1 MTTIEKLKDLRS
13 KFERSNYAVRIMD
26 DLIYDEYFDDE
37 ALCKILFNSE
47 AIDGRNILWDM
58 DGMVNEF
65 RKVETSLDPPEEDDD
80 EEEKDPRTPSQITL
94 CRLACAA
101 IIEIYLNS
109 VGSYLGEVLGDT
121 GWSDVYILDCLT
133 DNGYYVDNE
142 EIIAAIDDIIATI
155 DEQ

>member
-1 MTTIEKLKDLRS
+1 MKKLKDLRS

-47 AIDGRNILWDM
+47 AIYGRNILWDM

-65 RKVETSLDPPEEDDD
+65 RKVETSLAPLEDD
-80 EEEKDPRTPSQITL
+80 EEEKDQRTPSQITL

-109 VGSYLGEVLGDT
+109 VGSYLGNVIEDT
-121 GWSDVYILDCLT
+121 TWVEIYGIDGLAD
-133 DNGYYVDNE
+133 DGYYVDNE

>member
-13 KFERSNYAVRIMD
+13 KFENSRMAVSIMD
-26 DLIYDEYFDDE
+26 DLISDEYFNDDSF
-37 ALCKILFNSE
+37 CKILFNSE

-65 RKVETSLDPPEEDDD
+65 RKVETSLDPLEDD

-101 IIEIYLNS
+101 IIEIYLGS
-109 VGSYLGEVLGDT
+109 VRSYLENVIKDT
-121 GWSDVYILDCLT
+121 TWVEIYGIDRLA

>member
-1 MTTIEKLKDLRS
+1 MTTIEKLKDLRL
-13 KFERSNYAVRIMD
+13 KFESSRMAVNIMD
-26 DLIYDEYFDDE
+26 DLISDEYFNDDSF
-37 ALCKILFNSE
+37 CKILFNSE
-47 AIDGRNILWDM
+47 AIYGRNILWDM
-58 DGMVNEF
+58 DGMMHEF
-65 RKVETSLDPPEEDDD
+65 RKVETYINPSKEDDD

-109 VGSYLGEVLGDT
+109 VGSYLGNVIEDT
-121 GWSDVYILDCLT
+121 TWVEIYGIDRLA

-155 DEQ
+155 D

>member
-1 MTTIEKLKDLRS
+1 MKKLKDLRS
-13 KFERSNYAVRIMD
+13 KFERSNYSVRIMA
-26 DLIYDEYFDDE
+26 DLISDEYFNDDSF
-37 ALCKILFNSE
+37 CKILFNSE
-47 AIDGRNILWDM
+47 AIYGRNILWDM

-65 RKVETSLDPPEEDDD
+65 RKVETRLDPLEDD
-80 EEEKDPRTPSQITL
+80 EEEKDQRTPSQITL

-109 VGSYLGEVLGDT
+109 VGSYLGVVLGDT
-121 GWSDVYILDCLT
+121 GWTDIYILDRLA

>member
-1 MTTIEKLKDLRS
+1 M
-13 KFERSNYAVRIMD
+13 AVNIMD

-47 AIDGRNILWDM
+47 AIYGRNILWDM

-65 RKVETSLDPPEEDDD
+65 RKVETSLDPLEDD

-121 GWSDVYILDCLT
+121 GWVEYYEIDCLPS
-133 DNGYYVDNE
+133 NEYYVANE

>member
-13 KFERSNYAVRIMD
+13 KFENSRMAVNIMD
-26 DLIYDEYFDDE
+26 SLISDEYFNDDSF
-37 ALCKILFNSE
+37 CKILFNSE
-47 AIDGRNILWDM
+47 AIYGRNILWDM

-65 RKVETSLDPPEEDDD
+65 RKVETSLDPLEDD
-80 EEEKDPRTPSQITL
+80 EEEKDQRTPSQITL

-101 IIEIYLNS
+101 IIEIYLGS
-109 VGSYLGEVLGDT
+109 VRSYLENVIKDT
-121 GWSDVYILDCLT
+121 TWVEIYGIDCFA
-133 DNGYYVDNE
+133 DDGYYVDNE

>member
-13 KFERSNYAVRIMD
+13 KFENSNMAVNIMD

-47 AIDGRNILWDM
+47 AIYGRNILWDM
-58 DGMVNEF
+58 DGMIKEF
-65 RKVETSLDPPEEDDD
+65 RKVETSLDPLEDD
-80 EEEKDPRTPSQITL
+80 EEKEDPRTPSQRTL

-109 VGSYLGEVLGDT
+109 VGSYLGNVIEDT
-121 GWSDVYILDCLT
+121 TWVEIYGIDRLA

>member
-13 KFERSNYAVRIMD
+13 KFENSRMAVSIMD
-26 DLIYDEYFDDE
+26 DLISDEYFNDDSF
-37 ALCKILFNSE
+37 CKILFNSE

-65 RKVETSLDPPEEDDD
+65 RKVETSLDPLEDD
-80 EEEKDPRTPSQITL
+80 EEEKDQRTPSQITL

-101 IIEIYLNS
+101 IIEIYLGS
-109 VGSYLGEVLGDT
+109 VRSYLENVIKDT
-121 GWSDVYILDCLT
+121 TWVEIYGIDRLA

>member
-13 KFERSNYAVRIMD
+13 KFENSRMAVNIMD

-47 AIDGRNILWDM
+47 AIYGRNILWDM

-65 RKVETSLDPPEEDDD
+65 RKVETSLDPLEDD
-80 EEEKDPRTPSQITL
+80 EEEKDQRTPSQITL

-121 GWSDVYILDCLT
+121 GWTDIYILDRLA